1 MSIIDLRDLAK
12 ELGELR
18 DLTEAEPLVEEARR
32 ALDADPLDAEQRA
45 RLEVLEELE
54 RNLGGDLHRFA
65 ENEPTAIPEDEFE
78 DYARDFAN
86 DIGALPE
93 GAKWPADHIDWKA
106 AADELKQDYRTVDFE
121 NVTYLVRRS

>member
-54 RNLGGDLHRFA
+54 RDLGGDLHRFA

-78 DYARDFAN
+78 DSRPRLRPTTSARCQRAPS
-86 DIGALPE
+86 GPPTTST
-93 GAKWPADHIDWKA
+93 GRPPPM
-106 AADELKQDYRTVDFE
+106 
-121 NVTYLVRRS
+121 S